1 MDSNVTAWLFP
12 GQGSQF
18 PGMGRDLY
26 ASFPAFRQI
35 FSLAEQISGE
45 PLWQYSSQGPAEVLT
60 RTDILQPAVTALNI
74 GCVALLREAGYSPQ
88 FVAGHSLGEFSALHA
103 AGVLSTE
110 ETLRFVAARG
120 KLMHQAA
127 GKVEGGMIAVKNL
140 DAGTIEAILAEQL
153 DGGGT
158 CIANYNAPDQIVL
171 SGEMGSLRQIQS
183 RVAERGGEALL
194 LNVAGPWHSR
204 WMEDAAAGFQAVIES
219 VTFRQPL
226 CPVFLNTTGEATLD
240 ENEIRSAVSRQMT
253 SPVRWQSI
261 IRGMLLAGV
270 DLFLEVGPGKV
281 LRGLIRRNSTDDH
294 VCTVRNVDGPRALQF
309 LKERVSQ

>member
-1 MDSNVTAWLFP
+1 MENNVTAWLFP

-26 ASFPAFRQI
+26 ASFPAVRQI
-35 FSLAEQISGE
+35 FLLAEQISGE
-45 PLWQYSSQGPAEVLT
+45 PLWQYSSQGPADMLT
-60 RTDILQPAVTALNI
+60 RTDILQPAVTALNL
-74 GCVALLREAGYSPQ
+74 GCVALLQEAGYRPQ

-110 ETLRFVAARG
+110 ETLRLVAARG
-120 KLMHQAA
+120 KLMHEAA
-127 GKVEGGMIAVKNL
+127 AKVEGGMIAVKNL
-140 DAGTIEAILAEQL
+140 DARTIEAILAEQV
-153 DGGGT
+153 DGGS

-171 SGEMGSLRQIQS
+171 SGEISSLRQIQT
-183 RVAERGGEALL
+183 RVAERGGESVL

-204 WMEDAAAGFQAVIES
+204 WMRDAAASFLSVIES

-226 CPVFLNTTGEATLD
+226 CPVFLNTTGEATVD
-240 ENEIRSAVSRQMT
+240 ENEIRSAIRRQMT

-261 IRGMLLAGV
+261 VRGMLLQGV

-281 LRGLIRRNSTDDH
+281 LRGLIRRNTTDDH
-294 VCTVRNVDGPRALQF
+294 AYMVRNVDGPRALQF
-309 LKERVSQ
+309 LKERAIQ